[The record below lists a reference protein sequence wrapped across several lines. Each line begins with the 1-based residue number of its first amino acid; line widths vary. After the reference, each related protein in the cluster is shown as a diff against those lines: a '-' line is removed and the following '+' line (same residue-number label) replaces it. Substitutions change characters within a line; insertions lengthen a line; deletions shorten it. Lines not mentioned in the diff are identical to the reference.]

1 MFTNKKDLEGIQHKL
16 NHIEANINK
25 VIWLLK
31 EYPSKSI
38 DEAFVQQFESEVE
51 QEYKR
56 LGRKKKTYPMKFI
69 ACITGRYKTIDEM
82 CIDLH
87 LTEST
92 ARTYLRHAR
101 KDGIEFNTRRS
112 GKKLSYKVRRI

>member
-1 MFTNKKDLEGIQHKL
+1 MFNNKKEFDDIRRRL

-25 VIWLLK
+25 VIWMLR
-31 EYPSKSI
+31 EQPSKSI

-56 LGRKKKTYPMKFI
+56 LGRSKRTYPMKFI
-69 ACITGRYKTIDEM
+69 ACITGRYKTIDEI
-82 CIDLH
+82 CNELQ
-87 LTEST
+87 LTESS
-92 ARTYLRHAR
+92 ARTYLKLAK

-112 GKKLSYKVRRI
+112 GKKLSYKVRKI

>member
-1 MFTNKKDLEGIQHKL
+1 MFTNKKDLEDIQRRL

-25 VIWLLK
+25 VIWMLR
-31 EYPSKSI
+31 EQPSKSI

-56 LGRKKKTYPMKFI
+56 LGRSKRTYPMKFI
-69 ACITGRYKTIDEM
+69 ACITGRYKTVDEI
-82 CIDLH
+82 CNELQ
-87 LTEST
+87 LTESSV
-92 ARTYLRHAR
+92 RTYLKLAR

-112 GKKLSYKVRRI
+112 GKKLSYKVRKI